1 MTPDMTWWVRLAD
14 SVRAAGRGEA
24 PLDEPVRMVRDGL
37 GFDCATLVGPQR
49 ATSGEAHPVLVNLDY
64 PGDAIRFISTTYAA
78 ECPAHRYI
86 TEHRVAG
93 RFIDLPYDFRSSRT
107 YREALKPNGFHEG
120 LTLPLGVLRHGTPRP
135 GFLALSS
142 THGRPLRDES
152 LLGLTMLASE
162 IASLTDPRVSSPSA
176 PADLVVWAGRG
187 RLDVRVGDLAEGPFS
202 ARDVAHQSG
211 ARLPAPR
218 WDTGLV
224 ARHHRSR
231 RRRSPDPHPAGPR
244 RRPSDPAGT
253 RRGGSAVPR
262 MDQRRDRRSPGHLR
276 PNHPDPR
283 GVRAD
288 EDRSAQPDRPRARGP
303 APGPGQPRR
312 DPLRGRG
319 EPQLPAGIDGNPRE
333 GRGCRK
339 SPGRGCGPG
348 SFASLRAAYQ
358 FRWGT

>member
-202 ARDVAHQSG
+202 ARDVARIGGLHQRTRAALGFRHRDGTRGWWRVTTAPAGDGVLIRIQQAQGDDHLTPRELDVVGLLSRG
-211 ARLPAPR
+211 WTNDEIAAALGISVRTTRTHVESALMKIGVPNRTALGREALLRDLDSLDAIRCVAEASRSSLPA
-218 WDTGLV
+218 
-224 ARHHRSR
+224 
-231 RRRSPDPHPAGPR
+231 
-244 RRPSDPAGT
+244 
-253 RRGGSAVPR
+253 
-262 MDQRRDRRSPGHLR
+262 
-276 PNHPDPR
+276 
-283 GVRAD
+283 
-288 EDRSAQPDRPRARGP
+288 
-303 APGPGQPRR
+303 
-312 DPLRGRG
+312 
-319 EPQLPAGIDGNPRE
+319 
-333 GRGCRK
+333 
-339 SPGRGCGPG
+339 
-348 SFASLRAAYQ
+348 
-358 FRWGT
+358 

>member
-49 ATSGEAHPVLVNLDY
+49 ATTGQAHPVLVNLDY
-64 PGDAIRFISTTYAA
+64 PGDAIRFISTTYAV

-142 THGRPLRDES
+142 THDRPLRDES

-162 IASLTDPRVSSPSA
+162 IASLTDPRASFPPS
-176 PADLVVWAGRG
+176 PADLVVWVGRG
-187 RLDVRVGDLAEGPFS
+187 RLDVRVGDLAEGPFTARELTRIGDLHQRAGAALGFRHRDGSRGWWRVTTAPAGDGVLIRVQQAEWDDHLTSRELDVVGLLSRGWTNDEIAAALGISVRTGRTHVES
-202 ARDVAHQSG
+202 ALMKLGVPNRTALAREALLRDLDSLDAIRCVAEAS
-211 ARLPAPR
+211 RSSLPA
-218 WDTGLV
+218 
-224 ARHHRSR
+224 
-231 RRRSPDPHPAGPR
+231 
-244 RRPSDPAGT
+244 
-253 RRGGSAVPR
+253 
-262 MDQRRDRRSPGHLR
+262 
-276 PNHPDPR
+276 
-283 GVRAD
+283 
-288 EDRSAQPDRPRARGP
+288 
-303 APGPGQPRR
+303 
-312 DPLRGRG
+312 
-319 EPQLPAGIDGNPRE
+319 
-333 GRGCRK
+333 
-339 SPGRGCGPG
+339 
-348 SFASLRAAYQ
+348 
-358 FRWGT
+358 